1 MPGNA
6 IIDAARPLA
15 NVRTDPAQAR
25 TIAVRRATQE
35 NIMSFDLGN
44 LLQQYLGG
52 ANQNANPAQA
62 ENDFDRVA
70 QTVPRATV
78 AQGVTQALRS
88 DQTPPFS
95 QMVGQLFSNSN
106 PDQRAGML
114 NHLLANV
121 GPSVLASVA
130 GGALGNLLG
139 ADQARVTPEQANQVS
154 PDQVQEL
161 AAKAE
166 QQNPGIV
173 ERMGDFYAE
182 HPTLVKAIGGAA
194 LAIALGHM
202 AQGMQRH

>member
-1 MPGNA
+1 
-6 IIDAARPLA
+6 
-15 NVRTDPAQAR
+15 
-25 TIAVRRATQE
+25 
-35 NIMSFDLGN
+35 MSFDLGN

-52 ANQNANPAQA
+52 LNQNANPAQA

-70 QTVPRATV
+70 QSVPRATV

-95 QMVGQLFSNSN
+95 QMVGQLFGNSN

-114 NHLLANV
+114 NQLLASV
-121 GPSVLASVA
+121 GPSLLSSVA
-130 GGALGNLLG
+130 GGALGNILG
-139 ADQARVTPEQANQVS
+139 GGQTRVTPEQASQLS
-154 PDQVQEL
+154 PEQVQDI
-161 AAKAE
+161 AAHAE

-173 ERMGDFYAE
+173 DQMGNFYSQ
-182 HPTLVKAIGGAA
+182 HPTLVKALGGAA

>member
-1 MPGNA
+1 MMN
-6 IIDAARPLA
+6 
-15 NVRTDPAQAR
+15 
-25 TIAVRRATQE
+25 
-35 NIMSFDLGN
+35 FDLGN

-52 ANQNANPAQA
+52 ANPNVNPAQA
-62 ENDFDRVA
+62 EDDFDHVA
-70 QTVPRATV
+70 QSVPRATV

-88 DQTPPFS
+88 DQTPPFA
-95 QMVGQLFSNSN
+95 QMVSQLFSNSN

-139 ADQARVTPEQANQVS
+139 ADQARVTPEQANEVS
-154 PDQVQEL
+154 PDQVREL